1 MYTCIT
7 LQPLLVKKIETEEAL
22 KIFHAP
28 LFKLWDVHT
37 LNHILVYGKYFHTD
51 PNLPTGLELETLRLW
66 QNKLPNQILPTWER
80 KATLP
85 EPCKYVYMVQAI
97 FPSLHTK
104 RHILNTEVGSRVL
117 IRTGE
122 LSWKPKWVGDQNLT
136 WRLVF
141 HGFVWCW
148 RKSLLIYLVWEVEV
162 ECSCSSSDSRRKP
175 SFRAAALICPD
186 QPKQPTPALVA
197 KNIFLLY
204 DTRSLKEPSYAPTN
218 PPPHL
223 LQKIFS
229 FLWY

>member
-1 MYTCIT
+1 MSDKFDENMYTCIT

-51 PNLPTGLELETLRLW
+51 PNLPTGLELETLRLS

-122 LSWKPKWVGDQNLT
+122 LS
-136 WRLVF
+136 
-141 HGFVWCW
+141 
-148 RKSLLIYLVWEVEV
+148 
-162 ECSCSSSDSRRKP
+162 
-175 SFRAAALICPD
+175 
-186 QPKQPTPALVA
+186 
-197 KNIFLLY
+197 
-204 DTRSLKEPSYAPTN
+204 
-218 PPPHL
+218 
-223 LQKIFS
+223 
-229 FLWY
+229 